1 MRSLVWMALGT
12 LVGSWLYPSLLPSF
26 LYCMVGAAGLLLL
39 GALRPHPLLPGALGL
54 CYGLALPASI
64 PAGPCLEGDWQL
76 RGEVA
81 TAPRGREVVLAL
93 RQGRRPGGAWE
104 LMDGRIYA
112 AFRESP
118 PGPGTEL
125 LLYGRADAL
134 DPTHLPGE
142 ADPLHSARRSGVC
155 SRFRVAEVISLGAP
169 GPTFALDG
177 AENKG
182 LLRAMLDGNRAEF
195 PDEVA
200 QKMSR
205 TGTSH
210 LISISGM
217 HIGLAATTCALVAWI
232 LTRPLT
238 LLWYGG
244 GLRWIMAVAA
254 GLGALAYAGLAGWPL
269 PAVRAAWMTVVTA
282 LLLAGGY
289 RPDPAALLALA
300 CIGTVTADPDAVSS
314 ASFQLSFGAMGG
326 MILVSPR
333 VTRWLPP
340 DAPRWVVWPVQALAT
355 SVGATAG
362 TLPASLYHFQAFPPL
377 SVLANLWAVPL
388 IGSVATPALLASQ
401 LLPGELGRF
410 ALALADGAC
419 TWGLWGLDF
428 FDQKPWMMG
437 ISMEVALLLGVAT
450 LLRKRLLLWGV
461 TGGLLLALRPMPV
474 GVLEVNFWSIGQGDA
489 ALVRWPD
496 GRTMLIDGGPPGRA
510 LLQELRR
517 MGIRHVDTVLLS
529 HPHPDHMGGLEPILA
544 ELPVGLLR
552 VPRLPRQGED
562 AYAALLSGPTPV
574 RAGLEEEEAGLEL
587 LHPPPGFVGPHDPV
601 NDESLVAKITFGSRS
616 FLFLGDV
623 EAAGE
628 AALVATDPGRLRADV
643 LKVPHHGSR
652 TSSSAALLA
661 AIQPGIAVIS
671 CGWQNRFRHPN
682 PDVLARY
689 REMQVY
695 RTDRDGSV
703 RVRTDGVRLWVERL
717 GRPSRW

>member
-1 MRSLVWMALGT
+1 MTSLIWMALGT
-12 LVGSWLYPSLLPSF
+12 LVGSWLYPMLLPSLF
-26 LYCMVGAAGLLLL
+26 CSLIGAAGLLLI
-39 GALRPHPLLPGALGL
+39 GALRPHRLLPGALGL
-54 CYGLALPASI
+54 CYGLALPASL
-64 PAGPCLEGDWQL
+64 PQGPCLEGDWQL

-81 TAPRGREVVLAL
+81 TAARGREAVVAL
-93 RQGRRPGGAWE
+93 RQGRRPDGTWE
-104 LMDGRIYA
+104 PMEGRIGVG
-112 AFRESP
+112 FRDTP
-118 PGPGTEL
+118 PAPGREL
-125 LLYGRADAL
+125 LLYGRAEGL

-142 ADPLHSARRSGVC
+142 VDPLLSARRSGVC
-155 SRFRVAEVISLGAP
+155 SRLRAAEVITLGAP
-169 GPTFALDG
+169 GPTFALEG

-182 LLRAMLDGNRAEF
+182 LLRAMLDGNRSDF

-217 HIGLAATTCALVAWI
+217 HIGLAAASCALVAWI

-238 LLWYGG
+238 LLWHGG
-244 GLRWIMAVAA
+244 GLRWIIALAS
-254 GLGALAYAGLAGWPL
+254 GLGALAYAALAGWPL
-269 PAVRAAWMTVVTA
+269 PAVRAAWMTVVAA

-289 RPDPAALLALA
+289 RPDPAALLSLA
-300 CIGTVTADPDAVSS
+300 CIGTVTTDPDAISS
-314 ASFQLSFGAMGG
+314 PSFQLSFGAMAG

-355 SVGATAG
+355 SIGATAG

-377 SVLANLWAVPL
+377 SVFANLWAVPL
-388 IGSVATPALLASQ
+388 IGSLATPALLASQ
-401 LLPGELGRF
+401 VLPGELGRF

-428 FDQKPWMMG
+428 FDQKPWTMG
-437 ISMEVALLLGVAT
+437 ISMEVALLLSVAT

-461 TGGLLLALRPMPV
+461 TGSLLLALRPVPV

-489 ALVRWPD
+489 ALLRWPD

-510 LLQELRR
+510 LLLELRR
-517 MGIRHVDTVLLS
+517 MGIRRLDTVLLS
-529 HPHPDHMGGLEPILA
+529 HPHPDHMGGLEVILE
-544 ELPVGLLR
+544 ELPVGELR
-552 VPRLPRQGED
+552 VPRPPREGEE
-562 AYAALLSGPTPV
+562 AYAALFSGTTPV
-574 RAGLEEEEAGLEL
+574 RVGLEEEEEGLQL
-587 LHPPPGFVGPHDPV
+587 LHPPPGFVGPRDPV
-601 NDESLVAKITFGSRS
+601 NDESLVAKITFGARS

-628 AALVATDPGRLRADV
+628 AALLATSPALLQADV

-652 TSSSAALLA
+652 TSSSQALLT
-661 AIQPGIAVIS
+661 AIHPQIAVIS

-689 REMQVY
+689 RDVQVY

-703 RVRTDGVRLWVERL
+703 RVRTDGTALWVDRL
-717 GRPSRW
+717 APPSRW